1 MNSSKI
7 LPFSFFNAREYRP
20 RTALVY
26 SCMLPLVI
34 SLLLGNSIFEATIP
48 LSVTII
54 MRVNSWPCASCTI
67 TLRYGVMGKKIYSI
81 IIGTGSYIPTKRVLN
96 EYFLKSDFY
105 GSDGKKFDKTNEEII
120 KGVGKITGI
129 RERRYVADDLVTSDI
144 AFQSAKDALE
154 SSKVDK
160 ESLDYIIVANDSS
173 DMRADNPR
181 SDFVPNIASRVKQKL
196 GIENPR
202 TIPYDISF
210 GCPGWL
216 QGMIQ
221 ADYYLKSGDAKR
233 ALVIGAELLSRISD
247 PHDRDSMIYADGAG
261 ATIVE
266 AIESSEPV
274 GILSHAGRSDTLAH
288 AYMLRMGKSNNP
300 DYEGNELF
308 LKMDGHKLYEY
319 ALKLVPQIVKESI
332 TKAGLLLSD
341 ISKVL
346 LHQANAKMDQAILE
360 RLYKLYGEKEI
371 PSRVMPMI
379 ISWLGNSSVAT
390 LPTLLDLFLKGKIEN
405 YESRKG
411 SVTVFAAIGA
421 GLNVNSLVYKMP

>member
-1 MNSSKI
+1 
-7 LPFSFFNAREYRP
+7 
-20 RTALVY
+20 
-26 SCMLPLVI
+26 
-34 SLLLGNSIFEATIP
+34 
-48 LSVTII
+48 
-54 MRVNSWPCASCTI
+54 
-67 TLRYGVMGKKIYSI
+67 MGKKIYSI
-81 IIGTGSYIPTKRVLN
+81 IIGTGSYIPTKRVTN
-96 EYFLKSDFY
+96 EYFLRSEFY
-105 GSDGKKFDKTNEEII
+105 DSDGGKFGKANEELI
-120 KGVGKITGI
+120 KSVEKITGI
-129 RERRYVADDLVTSDI
+129 RERRYVTDDLVTSDI
-144 AFQSAKDALE
+144 AFQAAKDALE

-160 ESLDYIIVANDSS
+160 ESLDYIIVANDSG
-173 DMRADNPR
+173 DVRVGNTR

-202 TIPYDISF
+202 TIPYDIPF

-266 AIESSEPV
+266 AIESSKPV
-274 GILSHAGRSDTLAH
+274 GILSHAVRSDTLKH

-300 DYEGNELF
+300 DYESNELF
-308 LKMDGHKLYEY
+308 LKMDGYKLYEY

-360 RLYKLYGEKEI
+360 RLYKLCGEKEI

-405 YESRKG
+405 YESKKG
-411 SVTVFAAIGA
+411 NVIVFAAIGA
-421 GLNVNSLVYKMP
+421 GLNINSLVYKLP